1 MKSVCLKV
9 FGGRLEIGFS
19 LHRELWR
26 GRDCILSTQRIP
38 GGDLVENSSFFKVQ
52 LATVYEFSDFDR
64 GAMREKMAIFKE
76 RNRVCRGPKFFNGGD
91 VDENRQCIER
101 KMVAHY
107 QDVMGTML
115 MKIVILLKETWSHIT
130 NIYVLLR
137 CLLWCD
143 IFYQ

>member
-1 MKSVCLKV
+1 MGV
-9 FGGRLEIGFS
+9 GGRLEIGFY
-19 LHRELWR
+19 LHKEFR
-26 GRDCILSTQRIP
+26 
-38 GGDLVENSSFFKVQ
+38 GGDLVENSSFIKVQ

-76 RNRVCRGPKFFNGGD
+76 RNRVCRGPKIFNGGD

-115 MKIVILLKETWSHIT
+115 MKIVILLKEKWSHIT
-130 NIYVLLR
+130 KIYVAMSFMVRYLLS
-137 CLLWCD
+137 
-143 IFYQ
+143 IEIIS